1 MSCIRKLARSL
12 NSIAH
17 SVIKKRSLLESLGQ
31 AIEISRKRK
40 GAMDGPGSYVK
51 GIENGPSRI
60 VFKLQI

>member
-1 MSCIRKLARSL
+1 M
-12 NSIAH
+12 H
-17 SVIKKRSLLESLGQ
+17 SVIKKTSLLESLGQ

-51 GIENGPSRI
+51 GVENGSSRI